1 MSWTRHIRRPAL
13 RQGPTQ
19 ERASARRRRASAHPA
34 HGGRVTAP
42 APAAAEAHREAAAA
56 QEEARPTVTGA
67 RAEPRPTA
75 MRALAEPR
83 PTAMRAL
90 AEPRPTAMRALAE
103 PRPMTLATRGEAPG
117 PREAQVRL
125 RLAPPESRP
134 RHAQTPQTSRASP
147 IRPHSEEFV
156 TSPPFLPVIGV

>member
-19 ERASARRRRASAHPA
+19 ERASARRRRASGHPA
-34 HGGRVTAP
+34 HGVRVTAP

-56 QEEARPTVTGA
+56 QEEARPTATGA
-67 RAEPRPTA
+67 RAEPRP
-75 MRALAEPR
+75 
-83 PTAMRAL
+83 
-90 AEPRPTAMRALAE
+90 
-103 PRPMTLATRGEAPG
+103 MTLAARGEAPG

-147 IRPHSEEFV
+147 IRPNSEEFV